1 MLDREFPGGKVPPA
15 SPPLWLPSPPT
26 GGATAKKRDVGPSL
40 LEGFPNNDLKIK
52 VFLMWKCFKALQV
65 VLEEEENE
73 CGSGVRI
80 IFVGDWGEESRQC
93 SGVWIFSHYF
103 DISDQNR
110 KFCQPIYLTK

>member
-40 LEGFPNNDLKIK
+40 LEGSPNNELTIK

-73 CGSGVRI
+73 CGSGVS
-80 IFVGDWGEESRQC
+80 GKWKWGEDNFLLVIEERT
-93 SGVWIFSHYF
+93 
-103 DISDQNR
+103 D
-110 KFCQPIYLTK
+110 